1 MTRLRKHEDQIS
13 RKGAFI
19 GSWGL
24 NGEGR
29 SLAGELIKGGVGLD
43 HDCTRIVLGMYSL
56 VKFR

>member
-1 MTRLRKHEDQIS
+1 MKS
-13 RKGAFI
+13 AFI

-24 NGEGR
+24 NGERR
-29 SLAGELIKGGVGLD
+29 SLGAEMIRGGGIGLD